1 MLELELFHNKGVFD
15 AFNEALD
22 SCRPYGMLGIPY
34 SWKSYKVHRPQEI
47 KEEHMDL
54 ILERTKE
61 KVLIWSSFMCGY
73 LAMGEFL
80 SQRPGDYSEEY
91 LAQIREERLARL
103 LAQEVKPSP
112 LRSLLII
119 NSFRSS
125 RQKKDG

>member
-1 MLELELFHNKGVFD
+1 
-15 AFNEALD
+15 
-22 SCRPYGMLGIPY
+22 
-34 SWKSYKVHRPQEI
+34 
-47 KEEHMDL
+47 
-54 ILERTKE
+54 
-61 KVLIWSSFMCGY
+61 MCGY

-103 LAQEVKPSP
+103 LAQEVKPGP